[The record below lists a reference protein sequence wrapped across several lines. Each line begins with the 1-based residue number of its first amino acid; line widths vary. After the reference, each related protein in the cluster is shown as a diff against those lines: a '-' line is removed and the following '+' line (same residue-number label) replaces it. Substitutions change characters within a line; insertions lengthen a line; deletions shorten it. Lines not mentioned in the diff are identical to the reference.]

1 METSAP
7 QLREKPLS
15 PHLTVYKWHVSMA
28 MSITHRATGI
38 ALVFGAVLLGWLLIA
53 AALGQDIYQHT
64 TRILDT
70 LPGQVFLFGWTLS
83 LYYHLINGIRHLLWD
98 IGWGFKVKDVTGKG
112 IVRNGLVIGSLTLLL
127 TAATWYVWAIR

>member
-15 PHLTVYKWHVSMA
+15 PHLTVYKWHVSMV

-127 TAATWYVWAIR
+127 TATTWYMWAIR

>member
-53 AALGQDIYQHT
+53 AALGQETYQHT
-64 TRILDT
+64 TRILDA

-127 TAATWYVWAIR
+127 TATTWYMWAIR